1 MPATT
6 SVTVRTPGLVLVEH
20 EVPVP
25 LDHDRPD
32 GPSIPVFAREV
43 ADPDGLD
50 RPFLLFLQGGPGN
63 EAPRPTGSPMSPGW
77 LERALADHRV
87 LMLDQRGT
95 GRSAPV
101 GDLPGM
107 SPAQQAEHLTRF
119 RADSIVRDAEAVR
132 EALGVRRWSVLGQ
145 SFGGFCALTYLSIAL
160 ESLDAAYV
168 TGGLP
173 PVGRSPDE
181 VYAATWA
188 RHREL
193 VERHYARCPSDRE
206 RVLALHRR
214 LSSEP
219 LALPGGDFLTA
230 RRFRSAGHGLGMSDG
245 SDRLHGLLEL
255 PADSPAFRA
264 DAADLMG
271 FARNPLYA
279 VLHEACYAD
288 GATTAWSADRT
299 RPAAFDEDPSLL
311 FGEHVHPWVLDDVG
325 ALAPLRD
332 AALLLADHPWPRLY
346 DPAQLAVNEVPVAAA
361 VYAEDPYVEAT
372 FSLETARAVR
382 GARVWLTNEHL
393 HNGLRADGARILD
406 RLIAMAR
413 GRA

>member
-1 MPATT
+1 MPVTT
-6 SVTVRTPGLVLVEH
+6 RTHGLVLVEH
-20 EVPVP
+20 EVAVP
-25 LDHDRPD
+25 LDHDHPD
-32 GPSIPVFAREV
+32 GPTITVFAREV

-50 RPFLLFLQGGPGN
+50 RPFLLFLQGGPGH
-63 EAPRPTGSPMSPGW
+63 EAPRPTSTPTSPGW

-107 SPAQQAEHLTRF
+107 TPEQQAGHLRHF
-119 RADSIVRDAEAVR
+119 RADSIVRDAEVVR
-132 EALGVRRWSVLGQ
+132 EALGVARWSVLGQ
-145 SFGGFCALTYLSIAL
+145 SFGGFCALTYLSLAP
-160 ESLDAAYV
+160 ESLDAAYT

-173 PVGRSPDE
+173 PLGLHPDE

-188 RHREL
+188 LQQEL
-193 VERHYARCPSDRE
+193 VERHYARYPGDRQ

-214 LSSEP
+214 LSEQP
-219 LALPGGDFLTA
+219 LALPGGDALTA
-230 RRFRSAGHGLGMSDG
+230 RRLRTAGHGLGTSDG
-245 SDRLHGLLEL
+245 SEHLHALLEL
-255 PADSPAFRA
+255 PEDSPAFRH
-264 DAADLMG
+264 DAAALGG

-299 RPAAFDEDPSLL
+299 RPAVFDEDPSLL
-311 FGEHVHPWVLDDVG
+311 FGEHVHPWVLQDVG
-325 ALAPLRD
+325 ALAPLAG
-332 AALLLADHPWPRLY
+332 AAQLLADHPWPRLY
-346 DPAQLAVNEVPVAAA
+346 DPAQLAVSTVPLAAA
-361 VYAEDPYVEAT
+361 VYAEDPYVPAAHSLAT
-372 FSLETARAVR
+372 AGAVR
-382 GARVWLTNEHL
+382 GARVWLTNEYL
-393 HNGLRADGARILD
+393 HNGLRADGARVLD